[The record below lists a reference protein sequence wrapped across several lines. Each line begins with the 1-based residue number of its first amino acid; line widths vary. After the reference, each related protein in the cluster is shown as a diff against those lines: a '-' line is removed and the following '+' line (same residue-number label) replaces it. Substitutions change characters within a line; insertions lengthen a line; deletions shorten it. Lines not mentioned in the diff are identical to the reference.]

1 MYFAMTVKIQ
11 MRHTG
16 RYSSELSY
24 WHSGT
29 PVLTSVL
36 HIGFIIIAAD
46 LQHSI
51 NTTWLWRTAYIT
63 HNKYV

>member
-46 LQHSI
+46 HDLQHSI
-51 NTTWLWRTAYIT
+51 NTT
-63 HNKYV
+63 